1 MVSLRLYSFI
11 SSAYLFFGGSAGIL
25 LSWVFFAST
34 TPWLID
40 RPGNNALISG
50 NTNITVDQWLKS
62 LRSNL
67 TNEDVEPIIKEMFF
81 VHYRFS
87 SMIFLLA
94 SFLIVFIVFLA
105 SRNRILNLMT
115 HLMFGVW
122 MILFGIVMKPFADNS
137 MHARFYFVLLSLN
150 FVGTITYLI
159 YLRKVQTLI
168 NSEKEKQAK
177 QTEQKKNA

>member
-1 MVSLRLYSFI
+1 
-11 SSAYLFFGGSAGIL
+11 L
-25 LSWVFFAST
+25 LSWVFFASN

-40 RPGNNALISG
+40 RPGNNALLG
-50 NTNITVDQWLKS
+50 NGTVTVDQWLQS

-67 TNEDVEPIIKEMFF
+67 TNDAVEPIIKEMLY

-87 SMIFLLA
+87 AMVFLLA

-122 MILFGIVMKPFADNS
+122 MILFGIVMKPFSENS
-137 MHARFYFVLLSLN
+137 LHARLYFALLLLN
-150 FVGTITYLI
+150 GIGIITYTI
-159 YLRKVQTLI
+159 YLRKVQKLI
-168 NSEKEKQAK
+168 NSEKEKQVK
-177 QTEQKKNA
+177 QQTTEQEKKKA